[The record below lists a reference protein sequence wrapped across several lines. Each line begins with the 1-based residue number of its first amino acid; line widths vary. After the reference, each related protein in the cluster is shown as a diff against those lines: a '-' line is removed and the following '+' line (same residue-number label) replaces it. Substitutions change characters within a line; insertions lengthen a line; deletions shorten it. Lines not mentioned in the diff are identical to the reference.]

1 MASTGIVGTDAVAA
15 VGTELD
21 AIHADIAAYYS
32 AKIAKFGATPP
43 GVDWSCQP
51 TQELRFVQLLK
62 LCDFGSGFSLNDVGC
77 GYGALITYLDR
88 RHPDCAIDYVGID
101 LSQAM
106 IRRARR
112 LWRRPNLQ
120 FCQGHRSL
128 RIADYSVASG
138 IFNVQRDQP
147 RSGWERFIAETLDQ
161 MHRTSR
167 RGFAVNF
174 VKTPAGDIPEHNGL
188 YSTEPQRWARYCAE
202 QFGAI
207 TEILENYGLREFTL
221 IVRSRSVIP

>member
-1 MASTGIVGTDAVAA
+1 VASAGVIGTDAVAA
-15 VGTELD
+15 AGAELD
-21 AIHADIAAYYS
+21 AVRADIAAYYS
-32 AKIAKFGATPP
+32 AKIMKFGATPP

-51 TQELRFVQLLK
+51 TQELRFVQILK
-62 LCDFGSGFSLNDVGC
+62 LCDFGSAFSLNDVGC
-77 GYGALITYLDR
+77 GYGALIAYLDR
-88 RHPDCAIDYVGID
+88 RHFDCAVDYAGVD

-112 LWRRPNLQ
+112 LWRRPNVL
-120 FCQGHRSL
+120 FSQGHCSP

-138 IFNVQRDQP
+138 IFNVQLNQP
-147 RSGWERFIAETLDQ
+147 RSSWERFIAETLDQ
-161 MHRTSR
+161 MYRTSR

-174 VKTPAGDIPEHNGL
+174 VKAPAGCNPECSGL

-207 TEILENYGLREFTL
+207 TEILESYGLREFTL
-221 IVRSRSVIP
+221 IVRRRSVVT